1 MLRVLSLSLEER
13 SEVERMLS
21 RAEMKAEM
29 QSHAEVT
36 GGQGF
41 GPRAALEE
49 ATLLT
54 PPQEERSHAPS
65 RPKPSLPK
73 RELPPLPSEGSK
85 GRTRGGGR
93 RGRRGTSPTTVTRL
107 LLPMK
112 SKQFAPQTQL
122 ERFLS
127 SLPVSQPLSLD
138 SLDGSSRFARGR
150 L

>member
-13 SEVERMLS
+13 SEVEQMLS

-29 QSHAEVT
+29 RSHS
-36 GGQGF
+36 GGQGL

-54 PPQEERSHAPS
+54 PPQEERSHPPS
-65 RPKPSLPK
+65 RPKPSLPE